1 MPKTVLPAREVERYN
16 HKPVIDL
23 VALKSEALEC
33 GSACLPACLPAGYQ
47 AGH

>member
-1 MPKTVLPAREVERYN
+1 MPKTVPRREVERYN

-33 GSACLPACLPAGYQ
+33 GSACLPGCLPVIKQGIKV
-47 AGH
+47 